1 VSDRDKLTFSERD
14 KLQREKRAE
23 GGSSRRGR
31 GGRAQQRSRWASNSY
46 KRKVEERLF
55 GKKEDAPRRRLEERL
70 REAHDTPNF
79 LRVYREYAKTF
90 GMPSSID
97 LLMLLLDLGEDREI
111 VRVLEQLGDVVEDAP
126 QEQRNLLRS
135 RLRNLEMSASSDAVA
150 DAAADL
156 LGQL

>member
-23 GGSSRRGR
+23 GGSRRGR

>member
-1 VSDRDKLTFSERD
+1 VSDREKLTFSERD

-23 GGSSRRGR
+23 GNSRQPRNA
-31 GGRAQQRSRWASNSY
+31 RAQQRARWASGAY

-55 GKKEDAPRRRLEERL
+55 GKREDAPRRRLEERL

-79 LRVYREYAKTF
+79 LRIYREYTKTF
-90 GMPSSID
+90 GMPEAID

-111 VRVLEQLGDVVEDAP
+111 LRVLEQLEGTLETAP
-126 QEQRNLLRS
+126 QEQLTLLRS